1 MIVNP
6 TLHRN
11 HMTILCDDQCDRI
24 IMIMIIA
31 TVMRIMVIMTMV
43 RTQVGW

>member
-11 HMTILCDDQCDRI
+11 HMTILCGDQCDRI
-24 IMIMIIA
+24 I
-31 TVMRIMVIMTMV
+31 VIMKKKKKKDKARV
-43 RTQVGW
+43 LRVFA